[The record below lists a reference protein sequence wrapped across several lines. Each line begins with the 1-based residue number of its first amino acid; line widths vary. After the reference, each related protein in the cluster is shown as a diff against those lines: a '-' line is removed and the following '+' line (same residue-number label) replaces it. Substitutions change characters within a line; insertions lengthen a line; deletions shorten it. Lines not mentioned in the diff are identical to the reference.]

1 MERWEQYEVWA
12 MPESEN
18 ARWEMVAAFQEFEV
32 ASAVAR
38 KRKRNVRLIHAVYE
52 GNKLIEK
59 HILADLGQIRE
70 AS

>member
-38 KRKRNVRLIHAVYE
+38 KRKRNVRLIHAVDE

-59 HILADLGQIRE
+59 DILADLGQTRE

>member
-1 MERWEQYEVWA
+1 MARWEQYEVWA
-12 MPESEN
+12 LPEGEN
-18 ARWEMVAAFQEFEV
+18 SRWEMIAAFTEFEV

-38 KRKRNVRLIHAVYE
+38 KRRSNVRLIHAVYD
-52 GNKLIEK
+52 GSKLVEK

>member
-12 MPESEN
+12 MPDTEN
-18 ARWEMVAAFQEFEV
+18 ARWEMVAAFQDFEV

-38 KRKRNVRLIHAVYE
+38 KRKRNVRLIQAVYE

-59 HILADLGQIRE
+59 HILADLGHIRE

>member
-59 HILADLGQIRE
+59 DILADLGQTRE